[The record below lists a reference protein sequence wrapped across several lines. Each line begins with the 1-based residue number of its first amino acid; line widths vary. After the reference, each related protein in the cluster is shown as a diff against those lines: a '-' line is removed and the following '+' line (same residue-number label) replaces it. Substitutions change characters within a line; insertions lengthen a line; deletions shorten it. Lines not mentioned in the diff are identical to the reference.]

1 MSNEA
6 TGQQVVRLILR
17 HFAGLRDPR
26 AARTRRYALQHV
38 LAMAL
43 CAVLMG
49 ADGFA
54 AIALF
59 VKDRRRLFE
68 GWLEADFGEGT
79 PCADTFRRVFGAL
92 CPQGFE
98 RAFRHFIAALAA
110 SLQGQ
115 VVALDGKAVRGALQP
130 GRGPLHLVHVWAVEQ
145 RLLLGQ
151 RRVEGAP
158 GEVAGLVELI
168 DALALEGAC
177 VTADANGCT
186 ESVAA
191 ACTRAQADYV
201 LCLKGNRGPL
211 HDFACSLFVL
221 LAWQKQLPRGTRRV
235 HRTARHYAHG
245 RYEVREAWAL
255 SPDAWPCAWPGLR
268 SLVLVRRERH
278 LPGAPVEVAW
288 HTYVSS
294 LPPDAH
300 HLAAAIRQHW
310 GVENGLH
317 WCLDVQMG
325 EDRRRVREARAAE
338 NLALLTR
345 LALVLLKQDK
355 SVRLGIALKRAH
367 AAGNSSYLMHLLM
380 GGLPSL

>member
-1 MSNEA
+1 MSTEA
-6 TGQQVVRLILR
+6 AGQLVVRLILR
-17 HFAGLRDPR
+17 HFSALRDPR
-26 AARTRRYALQHV
+26 VARTRKYALPHV

-43 CAVLMG
+43 CGVLMG

-54 AIALF
+54 AIALY
-59 VKDRRRLFE
+59 VKDRRHLFE
-68 GWLEADFGEGT
+68 GWLGQDLSEGT

-98 RAFRHFIAALAA
+98 RAFRHFIASLAE

-115 VVALDGKAVRGALQP
+115 VVAMDGKSVRGALASEN
-130 GRGPLHLVHVWAVEQ
+130 GPLHLVHAWVAEQ

-158 GEVAGLVELI
+158 GEVSGLVELI

-186 ESVAA
+186 EQVAA
-191 ACTRAQADYV
+191 ACVRAQADYV

-211 HDFACSLFVL
+211 HDFAASLCVL
-221 LAWQKQLPRGTRRV
+221 LSWQKQLPRGPARV
-235 HRTARHYAHG
+235 HRSRGYGHG

-255 SPDAWPCAWPGLR
+255 VPDAWPCAWPGLR
-268 SLVLVRRERH
+268 TLLLVRRERH
-278 LPGAPVEVAW
+278 RPGQPVEVAW

-294 LPPDAH
+294 LPPDAAG
-300 HLAAAIRQHW
+300 LARAIRSHW

-325 EDRRRVREARAAE
+325 EDRRRVRCARASE

-355 SVRLGIALKRAH
+355 SVRLGLALKRAH
-367 AAGNSSYLMHLLM
+367 AAGNSHYLLHLLK

>member
-1 MSNEA
+1 MKKEA
-6 TGQQVVRLILR
+6 VGQLVVRLILR
-17 HFAGLRDPR
+17 HFAALRDPR
-26 AARTRRYALQHV
+26 AQRTRKYALGHV

-49 ADGFA
+49 ADGFK

-59 VKDRRRLFE
+59 VSDRRALFE
-68 GWLEADFGEGT
+68 AWLEVDFGEGT

-92 CPQGFE
+92 CPRGFE
-98 RAFRHFIAALAA
+98 RAFRLFIQQLSK

-115 VVALDGKAVRGALQP
+115 VVAMDGKAVRGALQP
-130 GRGPLHLVHVWAVEQ
+130 GGSPLYLVHVWAAEQ

-151 RRVEGAP
+151 LRVEGAP

-168 DALALEGAC
+168 DALALEGAV

-186 ESVAA
+186 EGVAG
-191 ACTRAQADYV
+191 ACVRARADYV

-211 HDFACSLFVL
+211 RRFAASLCIL
-221 LAWQKQLPRGTRRV
+221 LAWQGQLPEGARRV
-235 HRTARHYAHG
+235 HRSSAYAHG

-255 SPDAWPCAWPGLR
+255 APEAWPVAWPGLR
-268 SLVLVRRERH
+268 SLLLVRRERH
-278 LPGAPVEVAW
+278 LKNGRVEVAW
-288 HTYVSS
+288 HTYVSN
-294 LPPDAH
+294 LPPHAKRLAH
-300 HLAAAIRQHW
+300 AARAHW

-317 WCLDVQMG
+317 WSLDAQMG

-355 SVRLGIALKRAH
+355 SVRLGVALKRAH
-367 AAGNSSYLMHLLM
+367 AARDDAYLLHLLK
-380 GGLPSL
+380 GGLPST

>member
-1 MSNEA
+1 MGKEA
-6 TGQQVVRLILR
+6 TGQLVVRLILR

-26 AARTRRYALQHV
+26 AQRTRKYALGHV

-49 ADGFA
+49 ADGFK

-59 VKDRRRLFE
+59 VADRRALFE
-68 GWLEADFGEGT
+68 GWLEVDLREGT

-92 CPQGFE
+92 CPRGFE
-98 RAFRHFIAALAA
+98 RAFRLFIQQLSE
-110 SLQGQ
+110 SLRGQ
-115 VVALDGKAVRGALQP
+115 VVALDGKSVRGALVNP
-130 GRGPLHLVHVWAVEQ
+130 KGPLHLVHVWAAEQ
-145 RLLLGQ
+145 RLLLAQ
-151 RRVEGAP
+151 LRVEGAP
-158 GEVAGLVELI
+158 GEVSGLVQLI
-168 DALALEGAC
+168 DALALEGAV

-186 ESVAA
+186 EGVAA
-191 ACTRAQADYV
+191 ACVRARADYV

-211 HDFACSLFVL
+211 RRFAASLFIL
-221 LAWQKQLPRGTRRV
+221 LAWQGQLPQGTRRL
-235 HRTARHYAHG
+235 RREEGFSHG

-255 SPDAWPCAWPGLR
+255 CPKAWPCSWPGLR
-268 SLVLVRRERH
+268 SLLLVRRERH
-278 LPGAPVEVAW
+278 LKDGRVEVAW

-294 LPPDAH
+294 LPPRAKRLAH
-300 HLAAAIRQHW
+300 AARQHW

-317 WCLDVQMG
+317 WSLDVQMG

-355 SVRLGIALKRAH
+355 SVRLGVALKRAH
-367 AAGNSSYLMHLLM
+367 AARDDAYLLHLLK
-380 GGLPSL
+380 GGLPST

>member
-1 MSNEA
+1 MRETAS
-6 TGQQVVRLILR
+6 GQEVVRLILR
-17 HFAGLRDPR
+17 HFSSLRDPR
-26 AARTRRYALQHV
+26 AQRTRKYALSHV

-43 CAVLMG
+43 CGVLMG

-54 AIALF
+54 AIALL
-59 VKDRRRLFE
+59 VRDRRALFE
-68 GWLEADFGEGT
+68 AWLEADFSGGT

-98 RAFRHFIAALAA
+98 RAFRHFIAALATG
-110 SLQGQ
+110 LQGQ
-115 VVALDGKAVRGALQP
+115 VVALDGKAVRGALV
-130 GRGPLHLVHVWAVEQ
+130 GEKGPLHLVHVWAAEQ

-158 GEVAGLVELI
+158 GEVAGLVALI

-211 HDFACSLFVL
+211 HDFAASLFVL
-221 LAWQKQLPRGTRRV
+221 LGWQRQLPQGARCV
-235 HRTARHYAHG
+235 HRTRGYAHG

-255 SPDAWPCAWPGLR
+255 CPQAWPCAWPGLR
-268 SLVLVRRERH
+268 TLVLVRRERR
-278 LPGAPVEVAW
+278 LPGKGAEVAW

-294 LPPDAH
+294 LPPEARALAH
-300 HLAAAIRQHW
+300 AIRTHW

-317 WCLDVQMG
+317 WCLDAQMG

-355 SVRLGIALKRAH
+355 SVRLGLALKRAH
-367 AAGNSSYLMHLLM
+367 AAGNSRYLLHLLK